1 MNETRA
7 RCAVSRALDGDE
19 ARCESPGTV
28 EFRGALLCAPH
39 AGMLEAGEQIEH
51 WEEAFFHMEMWLH
64 TARELGNK
72 DLAGFLEPGRTL
84 SEIKLN
90 QAQEKLDRAK
100 RLGRESADFRHL
112 RLVG

>member
-1 MNETRA
+1 MEQGRA
-7 RCAVSRALDGDE
+7 RCAVSRSLDGE
-19 ARCESPGTV
+19 ERRYASQGTV
-28 EFRGALLCAPH
+28 EFRGTWLCPPH
-39 AGMLEAGEQIEH
+39 AEMLEAGEQIEH
-51 WEEAFFHMEMWLH
+51 WEQVYFHMEMWLH

-72 DLAGFLEPGRTL
+72 DLVGFLEPGRML

-90 QAQEKLDRAK
+90 QAQERLDRAK